1 MSTQNTAGG
10 VPPVSAAAHIAP
22 VDTGG
27 VVYADYQS
35 AKPVDPRVVAA
46 MLPYFTQT
54 FGNAASLHVI
64 GDAATAALEDAR
76 ARVARFIGAEPGE
89 IVFTSGATEA
99 NNLALIGYATRN
111 RRKGD
116 HVIITEA
123 EHISILNIAKYLEK
137 NGFRV
142 TRAPIDLYG
151 HVSVKKLRARIT
163 DDTILVSV
171 GWASN
176 EIGTVQPI
184 AEIAEV
190 LAGTGIVLH
199 SDAVAAEGLVPID
212 VSTVPIGML
221 TLSSNDIYGPRG
233 LGALYVRKGVA
244 VAPVLLGGGQERGL
258 RSGSEDLAAVV
269 GMAAAADL
277 MQEEMPAEVERIR
290 AIRDRLVQRVL
301 AEIPDAHLNGAP
313 LDHPGGRLPN
323 NAHFR
328 FDGVEGEA
336 MVLSLR
342 DAGIAASTGSACSS
356 KTLEPSHT
364 LISCGLLHE
373 EAHGSLE
380 FTFGRWS
387 RAEDV
392 ARIMAVLPGV
402 IARLRELSPLYEK
415 RPAPERTSRHAKS
428 APRHAKSAARETTP
442 IGETA
447 PVGEK
452 GPA

>member
-1 MSTQNTAGG
+1 M
-10 VPPVSAAAHIAP
+10 PE
-22 VDTGG
+22 

-35 AKPVDPRVVAA
+35 SKPVDPRVVEA
-46 MLPYFTQT
+46 MLPYFGQT
-54 FGNAASLHVI
+54 FGNAASLHGV

-76 ARVARFIGAEPGE
+76 ARVARLFGAEPAE

-99 NNLALIGYATRN
+99 NNLALIGYAMRN

-116 HVIITEA
+116 HIIITEA

-142 TRAPIDLYG
+142 TRLPIDLYG
-151 HVSVKKLRARIT
+151 RVSAKKLRARIT

-184 AEIAEV
+184 AEIAE
-190 LAGTGIVLH
+190 LLSGTGIVLH

-212 VSTVPIGML
+212 VNEVPIGML
-221 TLSSNDIYGPRG
+221 SLSSNDLYGPRG

-244 VAPVLLGGGQERGL
+244 VAPVLLGGGQERGI
-258 RSGSEDLAAVV
+258 RSGTEDVAAIA
-269 GMAAAADL
+269 GMAAAADI
-277 MQEEMPAEVERIR
+277 MAAEMPAEVTRIK
-290 AIRDRLVQRVL
+290 AIRDRLVERVL
-301 AEIPDAHLNGAP
+301 AEIPGSHLNG
-313 LDHPGGRLPN
+313 HPTERLPN

-328 FDGVEGEA
+328 FDAVEGEA

-364 LISCGLLHE
+364 LISTGLLHE

-380 FTFGRWS
+380 FTFGRFS
-387 RAEDV
+387 KDEDV
-392 ARIMAVLPGV
+392 DRIMAALPGV
-402 IARLRELSPLYEK
+402 IARLRELSPLYQ
-415 RPAPERTSRHAKS
+415 KS
-428 APRHAKSAARETTP
+428 
-442 IGETA
+442 